1 MNMLALRRSP
11 LLAFCLLSASIL
23 LQSQS
28 ATALRTERNYPQ
40 LFNYTPPLLHP
51 HACKGISQ
59 EECDAAYR
67 ERTKSHLAQQKWIQ
81 QQNID
86 RDLQASTNYNPRF
99 GNINVLVLLIQFTDH
114 EGRNLISKSD
124 IESIWNGQI
133 RDWFTVNA
141 QGNYEVNPV
150 VIDWTMTDNTEAY
163 YADGQSGFTAD
174 LKKAMYP
181 TLTKLDEEGFD
192 FTPFDGDQDGRLDS
206 VVFLHSGISAVAGA
220 EDCFGNQ
227 MVDRIWPHAFTGS
240 SKSDTWTSADGSV
253 RLSGYTVNSVY
264 DDKCDDIMM
273 TAGLTCHE
281 YMHTMDMIDLYDGT
295 DLGSARGVG
304 QWDVMGHPYGADNSG
319 TPGLL
324 GAWMKKELGWLEP
337 IQIKNDGVYTCRP
350 AHNHLEAFLIDLFV
364 PTNFDPEYLLI
375 ENRQPIGFESPIGG
389 GGLLIWHIDDGAPDM
404 ELKGFPGQPGWPQ
417 NGNHYRIA
425 VLGKDGNY
433 DLETNEN
440 KGDPTD
446 LFVPGDKLGPGGG
459 SVYPNT
465 DAYQMGIIT
474 ETDITVEVLTQE
486 ENGDITFRVSGVGPA
501 LEEATNPE
509 PAPETTPETAPE
521 SAPVDASEPATEPAT
536 EPASETEVTSSVVG
550 PTPTEPATEPAPQT
564 EPPLPP
570 LEPPAPVPAATTPE
584 PVVAQPAEPGA
595 TPGEPAAP
603 ADPLTIP
610 APAPLPR
617 PQETKPPGQ
626 EGLSDMANLGILRE
640 ATQTFEAD
648 HTLQSGS
655 TTSSLPTMA
664 WGIVSSMLVLA
675 LSLH

>member
-1 MNMLALRRSP
+1 MLALRRSP
-11 LLAFCLLSASIL
+11 LLASCLLSAVL
-23 LQSQS
+23 LQRESV
-28 ATALRTERNYPQ
+28 TALRTKREYPQ

-51 HACKGISQ
+51 HACKGASQ

-67 ERTKSHLAQQKWIQ
+67 EQTKSHLAQQKWTQ
-81 QQNID
+81 QQNRPED
-86 RDLQASTNYNPRF
+86 RDLQSSPNYNPRF
-99 GNINVLVLLIQFTDH
+99 GKINVLVLLIQFTDQ

-133 RDWFTVNA
+133 KDWFTVNA

-150 VIDWTMTDNTEAY
+150 VIDWTMTDNTEAF

-181 TLTKLDEEGFD
+181 TLDKLDQEGFD
-192 FTPFDGDQDGRLDS
+192 FAPFDGDQDGRLDS

-220 EDCFGNQ
+220 EDCFGNLAI
-227 MVDRIWPHAFTGS
+227 DRIWPHAFTGS

-264 DDKCDDIMM
+264 DTGCDDIMM

-295 DLGSARGVG
+295 DLSTARGVG

-324 GAWMKKELGWLEP
+324 GAWMKKELGWIDP
-337 IQIKNDGVYTCRP
+337 IKIENDGVYTCRP
-350 AHNHLEAFLIDLFV
+350 AHNHLEAFMIDLFV
-364 PTNFDPEYLLI
+364 PTSFDPEYLLI
-375 ENRQPIGFESPIGG
+375 ENRQPIGFESTIGG
-389 GGLLIWHIDDGAPDM
+389 AGLLIWHIDDGAPDM

-446 LFVPGDKLGPGGG
+446 LFVPGDILGPGGG

-474 ETDITVEVLTQE
+474 ETGITLEVLTQE

-501 LEEATNPE
+501 LAE
-509 PAPETTPETAPE
+509 PATPVPAPAPETAPE
-521 SAPVDASEPATEPAT
+521 TAPAPAT
-536 EPASETEVTSSVVG
+536 EPASPPDMEVTSSEVG
-550 PTPTEPATEPAPQT
+550 PSPTEPATEPAPQT
-564 EPPLPP
+564 EPPLPAATP
-570 LEPPAPVPAATTPE
+570 QPEPTEPATAPAPATAE
-584 PVVAQPAEPGA
+584 PVPAQPAEPVASPGGPA
-595 TPGEPAAP
+595 TPQEPVSP
-603 ADPLTIP
+603 P

-617 PQETKPPGQ
+617 PKETKPPGQ

-648 HTLQSGS
+648 PNLQSGS
-655 TTSSLPTMA
+655 TTRSFPTMA
-664 WGIVSSMLVLA
+664 WSIVSSMMVLA
-675 LSLH
+675 LTLH